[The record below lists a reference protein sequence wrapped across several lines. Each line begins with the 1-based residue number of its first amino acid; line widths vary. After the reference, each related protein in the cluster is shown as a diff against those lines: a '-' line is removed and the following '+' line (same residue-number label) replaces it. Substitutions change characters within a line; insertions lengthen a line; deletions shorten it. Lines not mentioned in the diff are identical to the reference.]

1 MKKTIVLGASL
12 KPDRYSN
19 QAVRKLRVNNIETIA
34 LGFENGTIADV
45 TVETDWKNYTDIH
58 TISLYLN
65 TSRQEQ
71 YYEYILAQ
79 QPKRIIFNPGT
90 ENPTLQQL
98 AQAKNIETLEAC
110 TLVLLSIGSY

>member
-19 QAVRKLRVNNIETIA
+19 RAVQKLKANDIETIA
-34 LGFENGTIADV
+34 LGFENGMIGNIP
-45 TVETDWKNYTDIH
+45 VETDWKNYEDIH

-65 TSRQEQ
+65 PTRQTQ
-71 YYEYILAQ
+71 YYDYILAQ

-90 ENPTLQQL
+90 ENAELQQL
-98 AQAKNIETLEAC
+98 AQAQNIETLDAC
-110 TLVLLSIGSY
+110 TLVLLSIGKY